1 MKRARFQAGTEGEM
15 SLPVMK
21 YEAARE
27 TLLQRIQAMAK
38 GERLPG
44 RNTLSEEL
52 GIARTTLEHAISD
65 LTTQG
70 YLESRRGSGTYVTGK
85 PVVPDLPNPQERWRS
100 LPDTIDLDENT
111 WALLVSNIMT
121 DISPA
126 LLRGVEDETQRRDIH
141 LIICNTDNDSEKLSN
156 YLFQLTRSGVSG
168 ILVMPGVGHTIDPWI
183 WERVRSHGVR
193 IVSCTRALPDFVTP
207 GVYYNGSQ
215 TGFLAT
221 QHLIERGCRR
231 IAMMAGGRTNT
242 LADRYSGY
250 RTALAAYGLPV
261 LPELFSY
268 ELELEPLHAMPNAQ
282 ALIQRGGFDGL
293 FVFND
298 RMARHAYLF
307 LRQCGLEPGR
317 DVAVIACDGTP
328 VGEDLQPMLSSI
340 YVPTYEVGAQAAK
353 LLYSL
358 CRGESRVAEWSM
370 LDCRLIARESTL
382 AYRPA
387 EPD

>member
-1 MKRARFQAGTEGEM
+1 
-15 SLPVMK
+15 MK

-27 TLLQRIQAMAK
+27 ALLQRIQDMPK

-44 RNTLSEEL
+44 RNALAEDL

-70 YLESRRGSGTYVTGK
+70 YLESKRGSGTYVTGK
-85 PVVPDLPNPQERWRS
+85 PVVPDLPNPQERWFS
-100 LPDTIDLDENT
+100 LPDTIALDENT
-111 WALLVSNIMT
+111 WALLVSNIMA

-126 LLRGVEDETQRRDIH
+126 LLRGVEDETQRRNIH
-141 LIICNTDNDSEKLSN
+141 LIICNTDNDSEKLAN
-156 YLFQLTRSGVSG
+156 YLFQLTKSGVSG
-168 ILVMPGVGHTIDPWI
+168 ILIMPGVGHTIDPWI
-183 WERVRSHGVR
+183 WEQVRSHGVR
-193 IVSCTRALPDFVTP
+193 VVSCTRALPDFVTP

-221 QHLIERGCRR
+221 QHLIERNCRR
-231 IAMMAGGRTNT
+231 IAMVAGGRTGT

-250 RTALAAYGLPV
+250 RTALAAYGLPA

-268 ELELEPLHAMPNAQ
+268 EQGLDPIPDMPNGR

-298 RMARHAYLF
+298 RMARFAYAALK
-307 LRQCGLEPGR
+307 QCGMMPGR
-317 DVAVIACDGTP
+317 DVAVVACDGTP
-328 VGEDLQPMLSSI
+328 VGEDLQPMLSSV

-358 CRGESRVAEWSM
+358 CRGESGVAEWSM

-382 AYRPA
+382 AYQPA
-387 EPD
+387 SPK